1 MDDGQE
7 IGKSELLPFY
17 GDHRFFVLI
26 FGSIIIAIGLVII
39 SIMLY
44 YRSGA
49 AQLDLSRP
57 GYNDV
62 RSKVVAK
69 DESFIDIP
77 ITGAIDKKVIDDF
90 QKLYDSQ
97 ALKAQSIDAFG
108 SDPLNPNALW
118 FSIATEQ

>member
-7 IGKSELLPFY
+7 IVESESLPIY
-17 GDHRFFVLI
+17 GDHRFLALI
-26 FGSIIIAIGLVII
+26 IGSIVIAISLVVV

-77 ITGAIDKKVIDDF
+77 ITGIIDKNTINDF
-90 QKLYDSQ
+90 QKLYDLQSE
-97 ALKAQSIDAFG
+97 KAQLIDAFG

-118 FSIATEQ
+118 LSIATEQ